1 MTGNKAVGSRLS
13 AMMFIQFFIWGSWYV
28 AGPNYLGTIG
38 FGPTDFALM
47 YSVGPIAG
55 ILSPFFVGMIADRFF
70 SAERLL
76 GVMHILACVAMYG
89 ATMLMTADDPSPL
102 AINGLFFLHMLCYFP
117 TLALTNTLALKNMTN
132 PEKQFPLI
140 RVFGTIGWIVAGLIL
155 SRIAMDGSFLT
166 RGVFVPENPDN
177 LVTWDKSVHMFRVAA
192 FSCLALG
199 LYSFT
204 LPHTP
209 PVKTKG
215 SQTFG
220 QILGKDAFVLFRNRS
235 FLIFMASSFLICIP
249 LAFYYQIAS
258 RVVEQ
263 TELPI
268 AQTMTYGQ
276 MSEIFFMLVMPL
288 FFARL
293 GVKKMLL
300 FGMLAWVIRYV
311 LFALGAPAQATAM
324 IITGVVLH
332 GICYDFFF
340 VTGQIYTDKIAPQKI
355 RSQAQGMLVLFT
367 LGLGMLIGAQT
378 AGQIE
383 KWCTPIETP
392 ISQARSDVAAAVADL
407 KVNKDVTLEEI
418 KAAAIEQVTKARD
431 AVAEAEEEGEAVA
444 GRIARERL
452 IFAEAQQKA
461 LAALPPETGLS
472 DILEERSRIKQE
484 HRLAALHAMDWRMI
498 WGIPAIAALI
508 VMVLFLF
515 FFRDDPG
522 SYVDRTEEA

>member
-1 MTGNKAVGSRLS
+1 MSGNKAVGARLS

-76 GVMHILACVAMYG
+76 GVMHLLACVAMYC
-89 ATMLMTADDPSPL
+89 ATLVMQSDDPSPL

-177 LVTWDKSVHMFRVAA
+177 LVTWDKSLHMFHVAA
-192 FSCLALG
+192 LSCLALG

-209 PVKTKG
+209 PVKSAG
-215 SQTFG
+215 GQTFG
-220 QILGKDAFVLFRNRS
+220 QILGKDAFVLFKNRS

-288 FFARL
+288 FFARF

-300 FGMLAWVIRYV
+300 FGMLAWVARYA
-311 LFALGAPAQATAM
+311 LFSFGAPAQATAT

-392 ISQARSDVAAAVADL
+392 ISQAKSDVAGAVASL
-407 KVNKDVTLEEI
+407 AAEKEVTLEKI
-418 KAAAIEQVTKARD
+418 LKTADEQVSKARESLAEVEKEGD
-431 AVAEAEEEGEAVA
+431 DDAKRIAGERLAFAVAQQEQLAV
-444 GRIARERL
+444 
-452 IFAEAQQKA
+452 
-461 LAALPPETGLS
+461 LPPETGLS
-472 DILEERSRIKQE
+472 ELLEERGRIKQE
-484 HRLAALHAMDWRMI
+484 HRQAALRAMDWKLI
-498 WGIPAIAALI
+498 WGIPAVAAFI
-508 VMVLFLF
+508 VMVLFLIM
-515 FFRDDPG
+515 FRDDPD
-522 SYVDRTEEA
+522 SYADHSEA